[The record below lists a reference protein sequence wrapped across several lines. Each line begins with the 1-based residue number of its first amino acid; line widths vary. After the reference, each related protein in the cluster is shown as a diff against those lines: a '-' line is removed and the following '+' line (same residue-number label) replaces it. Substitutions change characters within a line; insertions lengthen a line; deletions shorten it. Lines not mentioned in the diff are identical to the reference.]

1 MPCQSSGKRLL
12 TRNCVFI
19 SAPLWGQGC
28 VCGSF
33 CSPTCI
39 SLLRCIGRSIAELSS
54 LLLNIQKAQ
63 YLLFLCISH
72 EFSRIVAGCN
82 PVRAD
87 LLITIK
93 SLSGA
98 LYFDLSLHNIKG
110 LYIKGGA
117 KMIRLIGRDQRK
129 TGNSSGR
136 GFIGV
141 FRQKR

>member
-1 MPCQSSGKRLL
+1 M
-12 TRNCVFI
+12 N
-19 SAPLWGQGC
+19 
-28 VCGSF
+28 
-33 CSPTCI
+33 SP
-39 SLLRCIGRSIAELSS
+39 G
-54 LLLNIQKAQ
+54 
-63 YLLFLCISH
+63 Y
-72 EFSRIVAGCN
+72 VAGCN

-129 TGNSSGR
+129 MGNSSGR
-136 GFIGV
+136 VSLV
-141 FRQKR
+141 FSGKRDRKPWLILNGPGKDFFFLFSDS